1 MSSAGSAVV
10 IGASI
15 GGLLAARVLSDR
27 YARVVVVDRDVLPD
41 GPAAR
46 RGVPQGRQLHVL
58 LSRGKEALDELFPG
72 LSAELNARGAPL
84 VDLHEDVHWY
94 NDGQRMLRA
103 PSPLI
108 AVGISRPLLEDALR
122 ARVLALPGVEL
133 RSPVEVLGLTATAD
147 GSRITGV
154 RLLAQGAGRT
164 GERPAEESPTGE
176 TATEETVAADLVVD
190 ASGRG
195 SRTPVWLAELGY
207 PRPAEEQVQVGVTYV
222 TRTYRR
228 EPHHLG
234 GLSGA
239 LTNAVPG
246 LPRAGIVAVQEDGR
260 YAVALSGMLGEEPPT
275 DDEGMAAFADS
286 LAAPQVGEVVRTAV
300 PQSPPVKMRFPVSTR
315 RRYERLRRFPAG
327 YLVFADALCS
337 FNPIYGQGMTVAA
350 LEALLLR
357 RLLAAGPD
365 QLARRFF
372 SGAARVIEGPWSI
385 AVGTDLRFP
394 EVAGPRTPKVRFVN
408 AYVHR
413 LHVAAVADAVLG
425 AAFLRVVN
433 LVDPPT
439 RLLAPRIVLRVL
451 RGSLGRQAQRTRP
464 SPGPPGPT
472 GDNPLSRRRPGT
484 CPTPSRPARS
494 RRCRRR
500 RTAGRTG
507 ARRRCRSPAPAPA
520 PRRSRP
526 APA

>member
-1 MSSAGSAVV
+1 MSTAGNAVV

-15 GGLLAARVLSDR
+15 GGLLAARVLSDS
-27 YARVVVVDRDVLPD
+27 YARVVVLDRDVLPED
-41 GPAAR
+41 PAAR

-84 VDLHEDVHWY
+84 VDLHDEVHWY
-94 NDGQRMLRA
+94 NDGHRMSRA

-108 AVGISRPLLEDALR
+108 AVGISRPLLEDTLR
-122 ARVLALPGVEL
+122 ARVLALPGVEV
-133 RSPVEVLGLTATAD
+133 RSPVEVLGLTTTAD
-147 GSRITGV
+147 RSRVTGV
-154 RLLAQGAGRT
+154 RLLAPGT
-164 GERPAEESPTGE
+164 SV
-176 TATEETVAADLVVD
+176 EETLAAALVVD
-190 ASGRG
+190 AGGRG

-207 PRPAEEQVQVGVTYV
+207 PRPDEEQVQVGVTYV

-228 EPHHLG
+228 EPHHLD

-286 LAAPQVGEVVRTAV
+286 LAAPQVSEVVRTAV
-300 PQSPPVKMRFPVSTR
+300 PQSPPAKMRFPVSTR

-327 YLVFADALCS
+327 YLVMADALCS

-357 RLLAAGPD
+357 RLLAERANHSD
-365 QLARRFF
+365 RLARRFF
-372 SGAARVIEGPWSI
+372 RGAAKVIDGPWSI

-394 EVAGPRTPKVRFVN
+394 EVAGRRTPKVRFVN

-413 LHVAAVADAVLG
+413 LHVAAVADPVLG
-425 AAFLRVVN
+425 AAFLRVLN

-439 RLLAPRIVLRVL
+439 RLLAPGIVLRVL
-451 RGSLGRQAQRTRP
+451 RGQRGRQGPRWPRP
-464 SPGPPGPT
+464 DSTPT
-472 GDNPLSRRRPGT
+472 VR
-484 CPTPSRPARS
+484 
-494 RRCRRR
+494 
-500 RTAGRTG
+500 AGWR
-507 ARRRCRSPAPAPA
+507 
-520 PRRSRP
+520 
-526 APA
+526 

>member
-1 MSSAGSAVV
+1 MSATGSAVV
-10 IGASI
+10 IGGSI

-27 YARVVVVDRDVLPD
+27 YARVVILDRDVLPTV
-41 GPAAR
+41 ATAR

-72 LSAELNARGAPL
+72 LSAELNGRGAPL
-84 VDLHEDVHWY
+84 VDLHGDVHWY

-108 AVGISRPLLEDALR
+108 ALGMSRPLLEDALR
-122 ARVLALPGVEL
+122 ARIAALPGVEI
-133 RSPVEVLGLTATAD
+133 RSRVEVLGLTADA
-147 GSRITGV
+147 GRITGV
-154 RLLAQGAGRT
+154 RLLAPGG
-164 GERPAEESPTGE
+164 GEQAL
-176 TATEETVAADLVVD
+176 AADLVVD

-195 SRTPVWLAELGY
+195 SRTPIWLEQLGY
-207 PRPAEEQVQVGVTYV
+207 RRPAEEQVRVGVTYV
-222 TRTYRR
+222 TRSYRR
-228 EPHHLG
+228 EPQHLE

-246 LPRAGIVAVQEDGR
+246 SPRAGIVAAQEGGR
-260 YAVALSGMLGEEPPT
+260 YAVALSGMLGEEPPI

-286 LAAPQVGEVVRTAV
+286 LAAPQVGEVVRTAQ
-300 PQSPPVKMRFPVSTR
+300 PDGPPAKMRFPVSSR
-315 RRYERLRRFPAG
+315 RRYEKLRRFPDG
-327 YLVFADALCS
+327 YLVVADALCS

-357 RLLAAGPD
+357 RLLADGVASGVD
-365 QLARRFF
+365 DTAQLARRFF
-372 SGAARVIEGPWSI
+372 AGAAKVIDGPWSI

-394 EVAGPRTPKVRFVN
+394 EVAGRRSPKVRFVN

-413 LHVAAVADAVLG
+413 LHVAATADEVLG
-425 AAFLRVVN
+425 AAFLRVLN

-451 RGSLGRQAQRTRP
+451 RGSL
-464 SPGPPGPT
+464 
-472 GDNPLSRRRPGT
+472 NRRAVR
-484 CPTPSRPARS
+484 
-494 RRCRRR
+494 
-500 RTAGRTG
+500 
-507 ARRRCRSPAPAPA
+507 APAG
-520 PRRSRP
+520 

>member
-1 MSSAGSAVV
+1 MSSAGTAVV
-10 IGASI
+10 IGASV
-15 GGLLAARVLSDR
+15 GGLLAARVLSDF
-27 YARVVVVDRDVLPD
+27 YARVVVLDRDVLPQEA
-41 GPAAR
+41 AAR

-72 LSAELNARGAPL
+72 LSAELNERGAPL
-84 VDLHEDVHWY
+84 VDLHGDVHWY

-108 AVGISRPLLEDALR
+108 AVGVSRPLLEDTLR
-122 ARVLALPGVEL
+122 ARVAALPGVEL
-133 RSPVEVLGLTATAD
+133 RSPIEVLGLSATAD

-154 RLLAQGAGRT
+154 RLLEPGVDR
-164 GERPAEESPTGE
+164 AEE
-176 TATEETVAADLVVD
+176 ALAADLVVD

-195 SRTPVWLAELGY
+195 SRTPIWLAELGY
-207 PRPAEEQVQVGVTYV
+207 PRPAEEQVRVDVTYV

-228 EPHHLG
+228 EPHHLE

-246 LPRAGIVAVQEDGR
+246 LPRAGIVAAQEDGC

-286 LAAPQVGEVVRTAV
+286 LAAPQVGEIVRTAV
-300 PQSPPVKMRFPVSTR
+300 AQSPPAKMRFPVSTR

-327 YLVFADALCS
+327 YLVMADALCS
-337 FNPIYGQGMTVAA
+337 FNPIYGQGMTVAS

-357 RLLAAGPD
+357 RLLAEGAGNTD
-365 QLARRFF
+365 DLARRFF
-372 SGAARVIEGPWSI
+372 RGAARVIDGPWSI

-394 EVAGPRTPKVRFVN
+394 QVSGRRSPKVRFVN

-413 LHVAAVADAVLG
+413 LHVAAKADPVLG
-425 AAFLRVVN
+425 AAFLRVLN

-439 RLLAPRIVLRVL
+439 RLLQPGIALRVL
-451 RGSLGRQAQRTRP
+451 RGSLGRRATQA
-464 SPGPPGPT
+464 
-472 GDNPLSRRRPGT
+472 
-484 CPTPSRPARS
+484 A
-494 RRCRRR
+494 
-500 RTAGRTG
+500 
-507 ARRRCRSPAPAPA
+507 
-520 PRRSRP
+520 
-526 APA
+526 

>member
-1 MSSAGSAVV
+1 MSPAGSAVV

-27 YARVVVVDRDVLPD
+27 YARVVVLDRDVLPD
-41 GPAAR
+41 HATAR

-84 VDLHEDVHWY
+84 VDLHGDVHWY

-108 AVGISRPLLEDALR
+108 ALGLSRPLLEGALR
-122 ARVLALPGVEL
+122 TRVAALPGVEL
-133 RSPVEVLGLTATAD
+133 RSPVEVLGLSTSAD
-147 GSRITGV
+147 RSRVTGV
-154 RLLAQGAGRT
+154 RLLPAGA
-164 GERPAEESPTGE
+164 
-176 TATEETVAADLVVD
+176 ATEQTLAADLVVD
-190 ASGRG
+190 AGGRG

-207 PRPAEEQVQVGVTYV
+207 PRPVEDQVRVGVTYV
-222 TRTYRR
+222 TRSYRR
-228 EPHHLG
+228 EPHHLE

-239 LTNAVPG
+239 LTNAVPA
-246 LPRAGIVAVQEDGR
+246 LPRAGIVAAQEDGC

-275 DDEGMAAFADS
+275 DDQGMAAFADS
-286 LAAPQVGEVVRTAV
+286 LAAPQVAEVVRTAE
-300 PQSPPVKMRFPVSTR
+300 PQGPPATMRFPVSTR

-327 YLVFADALCS
+327 YLVMADALCS

-357 RLLAAGPD
+357 RLLAEGDAD
-365 QLARRFF
+365 LARRFF
-372 SGAARVIEGPWSI
+372 RGAARVIDGPWSI

-394 EVAGPRTPKVRFVN
+394 AVAGRRTPKVRFVN
-408 AYVHR
+408 FYVHQ

-425 AAFLRVVN
+425 AAFLRVLN

-451 RGSLGRQAQRTRP
+451 RGSV
-464 SPGPPGPT
+464 
-472 GDNPLSRRRPGT
+472 DRRP
-484 CPTPSRPARS
+484 AD
-494 RRCRRR
+494 
-500 RTAGRTG
+500 A
-507 ARRRCRSPAPAPA
+507 AAPVRADW
-520 PRRSRP
+520 R
-526 APA
+526 

>member
-1 MSSAGSAVV
+1 MSSASSAVV

-15 GGLLAARVLSDR
+15 GGLLAARVLSDS
-27 YARVVVVDRDVLPD
+27 YARVVVLDRDVLPESA
-41 GPAAR
+41 AAR

-72 LSAELNARGAPL
+72 LSAELNERGAPL
-84 VDLHEDVHWY
+84 VDLHDDVHWY
-94 NDGQRMLRA
+94 NDGQRMRRA

-108 AVGISRPLLEDALR
+108 AVGISRPLLEDSLR
-122 ARVLALPGVEL
+122 ARVAALPGVEF
-133 RSPVEVLGLTATAD
+133 RSPVEVLGLSATAD

-154 RLLAQGAGRT
+154 RLLPAGAG
-164 GERPAEESPTGE
+164 GAEQ
-176 TATEETVAADLVVD
+176 ALAADLVVD

-195 SRTPVWLAELGY
+195 SRTPIWLAELGY
-207 PRPAEEQVQVGVTYV
+207 PGPAEEQVRVDVTYV

-228 EPHHLG
+228 EPHHLE

-246 LPRAGIVAVQEDGR
+246 SPRAGIVAAQEDGC

-286 LAAPQVGEVVRTAV
+286 LAAPQVGDVVRTAV
-300 PQSPPVKMRFPVSTR
+300 AQSPPAKMRFPVSTR

-327 YLVFADALCS
+327 YLVVADALCS

-357 RLLAAGPD
+357 RLLAEGSD
-365 QLARRFF
+365 DLARRFF
-372 SGAARVIEGPWSI
+372 RGAARVIDGPWSI

-394 EVAGPRTPKVRFVN
+394 EVDGRRSPKVRFVN

-413 LHVAAVADAVLG
+413 LHVAAVADPVLG
-425 AAFLRVVN
+425 AAFLRVLN

-439 RLLAPRIVLRVL
+439 RLLAPGIVLRVL
-451 RGSLGRQAQRTRP
+451 RGSVGRRAA
-464 SPGPPGPT
+464 GP
-472 GDNPLSRRRPGT
+472 
-484 CPTPSRPARS
+484 AAAA
-494 RRCRRR
+494 
-500 RTAGRTG
+500 AG
-507 ARRRCRSPAPAPA
+507 
-520 PRRSRP
+520 
-526 APA
+526 

>member
-15 GGLLAARVLSDR
+15 GGLLAARVLSDT
-27 YARVVVVDRDVLPD
+27 YARVVVLDRDVLPE
-41 GPAAR
+41 GAAAR

-84 VDLHEDVHWY
+84 VDLHGDVHWY

-108 AVGISRPLLEDALR
+108 AVGMSRPLLEDALR
-122 ARVLALPGVEL
+122 ARVAALPGVEF
-133 RSPVEVLGLTATAD
+133 RGPIEVLGLSATAD

-154 RLLAQGAGRT
+154 RLLPPGAGS
-164 GERPAEESPTGE
+164 AEQALT
-176 TATEETVAADLVVD
+176 ADLVVD

-195 SRTPVWLAELGY
+195 SRTPIWLAQLGY
-207 PRPAEEQVQVGVTYV
+207 PRPAEEQVRVDVTYV

-228 EPHHLG
+228 EPHHLE

-246 LPRAGIVAVQEDGR
+246 LPRAGIVAAQEDGC

-300 PQSPPVKMRFPVSTR
+300 AQSPPAKMRFPMSTR

-327 YLVFADALCS
+327 YLVVADALCS

-357 RLLAAGPD
+357 RLLGDTPTGAGD
-365 QLARRFF
+365 NDDLARRFF
-372 SGAARVIEGPWSI
+372 RGAARVIDGPWSI
-385 AVGTDLRFP
+385 AVGTDLRFA
-394 EVAGPRTPKVRFVN
+394 EVIGRRSPKVRFVN

-413 LHVAAVADAVLG
+413 LHVAAVADPVLG
-425 AAFLRVVN
+425 AAFLRVLN
-433 LVDPPT
+433 LVDAPT
-439 RLLAPRIVLRVL
+439 RLLAPGIVLRVL
-451 RGSLGRQAQRTRP
+451 RGSL
-464 SPGPPGPT
+464 
-472 GDNPLSRRRPGT
+472 SRRDATAPDGT
-484 CPTPSRPARS
+484 AAAR
-494 RRCRRR
+494 
-500 RTAGRTG
+500 AG
-507 ARRRCRSPAPAPA
+507 
-520 PRRSRP
+520 
-526 APA
+526 